1 MCIFITATLS
11 PDADIE
17 KIKPIARTCE
27 LAWKQIKSG
36 AILNQLKDGE
46 TYFLTTVGFCDCST
60 DLGSAHDEIPEVLKV
75 DINKQIIKL
84 KKMGWGEAKINRWI
98 EEKEKHKKRLNREEQ
113 HYGDPH
119 WDPHGET
126 NTWIEFINK
135 VIEGELSQWVGILI
149 YNDMDLKTYE
159 EYKISKNIDVSLK
172 KLSRDYLLHMKENT
186 VYRFKKTL
194 KKQL

>member
-17 KIKPIARTCE
+17 KVKPIARSCE

-36 AILNQLKDGE
+36 PILNQLKDGE

-60 DLGSAHDEIPEVLKV
+60 DLGSAHDEIPEVPKV

-84 KKMGWGEAKINRWI
+84 KKMGWGEAKINRWS

-113 HYGDPH
+113 HSGDPH
-119 WDPHGET
+119 WET

-135 VIEGELSQWVGILI
+135 VLDNELSQWVGII
-149 YNDMDLKTYE
+149 IENEMIFKSSE
-159 EYKISKNIDVSLK
+159 GFEIGKILNVSLN
-172 KLSRDYLLHMKENT
+172 KLSRDYLLHMEVNT
-186 VYRFKKTL
+186 LYRFKKTL